1 MGAQAPSFCTVQ
13 PLRPLPENMAPMKAM
28 KAMKAMKVA
37 TSMSKGAIAEK
48 LAAETGLKKSQC
60 SKVMGVLADVAQ
72 TQVKKAG
79 KFVVPGVCMVKTRV
93 KPAKGGQEAHVRQGD
108 GCQGEASQDCCQG
121 IRGRRAQE
129 VNLSPAPSAGDPLPR
144 GPATGR

>member
-1 MGAQAPSFCTVQ
+1 MGPCTVHA
-13 PLRPLPENMAPMKAM
+13 LRPLPENMAPMKAM
-28 KAMKAMKVA
+28 
-37 TSMSKGAIAEK
+37 KGAIAEK

-93 KPAKGGQEAHVRQGD
+93 KPATKAGKRLMFGKEMVVKAK
-108 GCQGEASQDCCQG
+108 
-121 IRGRRAQE
+121 
-129 VNLSPAPSAGDPLPR
+129 PAKTVFKAFAVAALKKSI
-144 GPATGR
+144 